1 MVRQPEYEDDDA
13 LSSARSSDSK
23 DAKAIKASSKADL
36 VRLKLKLISN
46 YVLDGF
52 APFVAVIALIV
63 AVIAVNGNKS
73 GHAQLSQSAAKIDSM
88 SASLLASRAELEKLK
103 AAMTQEKSL
112 QQEVNKKQDERVAA
126 IIQNISK
133 LQVKM
138 KISPTLEEQLL
149 QPASASAV
157 TPLVANAASAPVAA
171 VPVPATAAVSTGADK
186 KPGAQ
191 VQILKEAINKFNK
204 K

>member
-1 MVRQPEYEDDDA
+1 MARQPEYEDDDA

-23 DAKAIKASSKADL
+23 DAKAIKASSQADL

-73 GHAQLSQSAAKIDSM
+73 GQAQFSQNAARMDSM
-88 SASLLASRAELEKLK
+88 SASLLASKAELEKLK
-103 AAMTQEKSL
+103 AAMTQEKFL
-112 QQEVNKKQDERVAA
+112 QQEANKKRDEQVAA

-138 KISPTLEEQLL
+138 KISPTLEEQLQ

-157 TPLVANAASAPVAA
+157 TPFVASAAPI
-171 VPVPATAAVSTGADK
+171 PAKADVETGADK
-186 KPGAQ
+186 QPGAQ
-191 VQILKEAINKFNK
+191 LQILKEAINKFNK

>member
-1 MVRQPEYEDDDA
+1 M
-13 LSSARSSDSK
+13 
-23 DAKAIKASSKADL
+23 
-36 VRLKLKLISN
+36 RLKLKFISN

-63 AVIAVNGNKS
+63 AVVAVNGNKS
-73 GHAQLSQSAAKIDSM
+73 GQAQLSQSAAKIDSL
-88 SASLLASRAELEKLK
+88 SASLLASKAELEKLK
-103 AAMTQEKSL
+103 VAIS
-112 QQEVNKKQDERVAA
+112 QQKYLHEGESNKQDERAMQIV
-126 IIQNISK
+126 QSVSK
-133 LQVKM
+133 LQVKV

-171 VPVPATAAVSTGADK
+171 VPVPATAAISTGADK

-191 VQILKEAINKFNK
+191 VQILKQAINKFNK